1 MASLTPGVLTKLLQN
16 AGNRVTNEHRQ
27 PLLQVTEIIPRL
39 LSEDTW
45 QPNTGYFLKLSDSL
59 HSAYVSV
66 SDSDSELI
74 RSNKLQLGQFVYVTR
89 FDSDDS
95 SSVPLVSGLNPLP
108 KRRACVVG
116 NPIDLVSTDCLHVH
130 TPSKPNNNVKTKN
143 NKNKKKENNGSH
155 SNVNKNNDKDKNKN
169 MNVNNNNVVV
179 EMRRFS
185 LDSATRR
192 VWDHR
197 SVVSKTKPSSP
208 SSTSRFNF
216 NKSTPTSPNVI
227 DRKVSLKTNS
237 PSPLKSPTTSIISP
251 LKNKDENLCPKMTGT
266 PPRKSTI
273 ITPKSPCVGND
284 TVPSKLV
291 KVPLNFKT
299 WYDKSGSWDNLP
311 PPICNLGKQVV
322 THRNVAF
329 LAAVRSLEEASAADT
344 VLQCMCL
351 FSELCESRQT
361 LPAGLLVKQFLELH
375 LSLQRVTM
383 VFDSLLSAP
392 PETKPSSHTTI
403 QSLVEDTCKVPTRKN
418 ATFWVQA
425 ALDTNLSKFNL
436 YKTQEKSEAL
446 NGERCHYVVIENSH
460 KEMNTE
466 ESTVPNK
473 QSRVTQ
479 AHPLQNS
486 TGKKISSSKRN
497 LLVAKNKDAEK
508 QDQSKESEQKAA
520 ANLAEKLH
528 VASREWFLK
537 YLEESISNEFGLKNE
552 ENSEVACLLGQLRK
566 VNHWLDNLVDVGKVD
581 HRVEKLRK
589 SLYRFLLEHV
599 NSAVA
604 SN

>member
-16 AGNRVTNEHRQ
+16 AGKRVTNEHRQ
-27 PLLQVTEIIPRL
+27 PLLQVTEIIPR

-59 HSAYVSV
+59 HSAYV
-66 SDSDSELI
+66 
-74 RSNKLQLGQFVYVTR
+74 
-89 FDSDDS
+89 
-95 SSVPLVSGLNPLP
+95 
-108 KRRACVVG
+108 
-116 NPIDLVSTDCLHVH
+116 ID
-130 TPSKPNNNVKTKN
+130 K
-143 NKNKKKENNGSH
+143 
-155 SNVNKNNDKDKNKN
+155 
-169 MNVNNNNVVV
+169 
-179 EMRRFS
+179 
-185 LDSATRR
+185 
-192 VWDHR
+192 
-197 SVVSKTKPSSP
+197 
-208 SSTSRFNF
+208 
-216 NKSTPTSPNVI
+216 
-227 DRKVSLKTNS
+227 KVSLKTNS
-237 PSPLKSPTTSIISP
+237 YSPLKSPTTSIVSP

-266 PPRKSTI
+266 PPRKSATTI
-273 ITPKSPCVGND
+273 PMSPCVDNGF
-284 TVPSKLV
+284 VPSKLV

-299 WYDKSGSWDNLP
+299 WHDKSGSWDNLP

-375 LSLQRVTM
+375 LSLQRVTV

-392 PETKPSSHTTI
+392 RETKPSSHTTI
-403 QSLVEDTCKVPTRKN
+403 QSLVEDAGKVPTRKN

-425 ALDTNLSKFNL
+425 ALDTDLSKFNL
-436 YKTQEKSEAL
+436 YKTKEKGEAL

-486 TGKKISSSKRN
+486 TGTKRIPSSKRN

-508 QDQSKESEQKAA
+508 HDQSKESEQKAA
-520 ANLAEKLH
+520 ASLAEKLL

-566 VNHWLDNLVDVGKVD
+566 VNHWLDNLIDGGKVD